1 MDCFGAGKMGCV
13 MEHMSLVELK
23 LLAKDKHIKYY
34 YTKSKRELI
43 SLLSLPDLPKYLT
56 VQKITIRALR
66 EEAKQ
71 KQIERIWSKS
81 RQELI
86 EVLYPEFMDL
96 LYPKVQVWNQ
106 QDTAHQDEQNQC
118 NTHEHDDPQQ
128 HSS

>member
-1 MDCFGAGKMGCV
+1 
-13 MEHMSLVELK
+13 MEHMSLIELK
-23 LLAKDKHIKYY
+23 LLAKGKHIKYY

-43 SLLSLPDLPKYLT
+43 SLLSLPDLPKYIT

-86 EVLYPEFMDL
+86 ELLYPEFIDL

-106 QDTAHQDEQNQC
+106 QDTAHQDKQNQC
-118 NTHEHDDPQQ
+118 DTHEHDDPQQ

>member
-1 MDCFGAGKMGCV
+1 MDCFGIGKKGCV

-23 LLAKDKHIKYY
+23 LLAKDKHIKFY

-43 SLLSLPDLPKYLT
+43 SLLSLPDLPKYVT

-71 KQIERIWSKS
+71 KHIERIWSKS

-86 EVLYPEFMDL
+86 ELLYPEFVNL
-96 LYPKVQVWNQ
+96 LYPKVDVWKQ
-106 QDTAHQDEQNQC
+106 QYAAHQDEQNQC
-118 NTHEHDDPQQ
+118 HAYEHDAPQQ

>member
-1 MDCFGAGKMGCV
+1 

-23 LLAKDKHIKYY
+23 LLAKGKHIKFY

-43 SLLSLPDLPKYLT
+43 SLLSLPDLPKYVT

-86 EVLYPEFMDL
+86 AILYPEFVDL
-96 LYPKVQVWNQ
+96 LYPKVDVWKQ
-106 QDTAHQDEQNQC
+106 QYAADQDKQNQC
-118 NTHEHDDPQQ
+118 DTNEHDDPQQ
-128 HSS
+128 HST